1 MRWKP
6 NPCYNGFMDTPAD
19 IPSERQKEY
28 SALVRLLMESAAP
41 DDPRAAGVADWIA
54 RASMQPGHLWRAMEL
69 GDRSELRALFE
80 THFPTLAAGN
90 TKDMRWKKYLY
101 KLMCG
106 WPGFE
111 G

>member
-1 MRWKP
+1 MNAP
-6 NPCYNGFMDTPAD
+6 SD
-19 IPSERQKEY
+19 IPTDRRAEHA
-28 SALVRLLMESAAP
+28 ALLALLTEHAAEN
-41 DDPRAAGVADWIA
+41 DDLAADFGDRIA
-54 RASMQPGHLWRAMEL
+54 QASMMPGHLWRAMEL
-69 GDRSELRALFE
+69 GDRSELQVLFE

-90 TKDMRWKKYLY
+90 TRGMRWKKYLY

>member
-1 MRWKP
+1 MSKH
-6 NPCYNGFMDTPAD
+6 GDTPM
-19 IPSERQKEY
+19 ERPEEY
-28 SALVRLLMESAAP
+28 VALVELLMGSAVP
-41 DDPRAAGVADWIA
+41 GDTDAAAIA
-54 RASMQPGHLWRAMEL
+54 ERIASASIQPGHLWRTMGL
-69 GDRSELRALFE
+69 SDRGELRVLFE
-80 THFPTLAAGN
+80 THFPRVAAGN